1 MKLLDCCTLLYAYRF
16 CNDEWLIRKKIKNI
30 EKLNQAREN
39 GYTPA
44 RLKSVLDKNKIITYL
59 KENNISFNDYVITS
73 LPMRGNKNPDICK
86 YRLENK
92 FHRYNKYSKDIATLA
107 HSSIN
112 PLSGD
117 VIAAK
122 GWNLLENELGLLFV
136 FALMNIE
143 IKDIELLLY
152 NKNAAYKSKIMS
164 QIDDYANKFV
174 KDYICTYSIS
184 SDIMFSPLI
193 YPIQKSKKDHE
204 LLTYPIDIL
213 LNKEKYS
220 HSYYHDKRVDFHQHI
235 NYVYNMRFL
244 FYKRITTSKKIL
256 YKNLELEPIEINL
269 GCCLN
274 NLTY

>member
-16 CNDEWLIRKKIKNI
+16 CNDEWLNRKKIKNI
-30 EKLNQAREN
+30 ERLNQTREN

-59 KENNISFNDYVITS
+59 KENNISFDDYVITS
-73 LPMRGNKNPDICK
+73 LPMQGNKKPDICK

-92 FHRYNKYSKDIATLA
+92 FHRYNKYSKDIVNVNY
-107 HSSIN
+107 SSIN

-136 FALMNIE
+136 FALMNLE

-152 NKNAAYKSKIMS
+152 NKNAAYKSKIMF
-164 QIDDYANKFV
+164 QIDAYANKFV
-174 KDYICTYSIS
+174 KDYICTCSIS

-204 LLTYPIDIL
+204 LFTYPIDIV
-213 LNKEKYS
+213 LNKEKYI
-220 HSYYHDKRVDFHQHI
+220 HSYYHDKRVDFQQHV

-244 FYKRITTSKKIL
+244 FYKRITTSKKTL
-256 YKNLELEPIEINL
+256 FKNLELEPIEINL